1 MNDSERARY
10 VEMSVLCDR
19 ILLMMDEAKSTYAGA
34 MGYMREARGAVL
46 IQPEKAV
53 RLTRKAFSAVEEEYA
68 LVSEFNKTFSAFP
81 VNIRS
86 DSGGEVAKIET
97 GFRDSIRNG
106 KFHEAR
112 KWISKL
118 RESADDGNYRKFMT
132 ISVVD
137 NNVRDGKVE
146 LIITNTTDKDLI
158 IAKTEVASFDAVSS
172 PLLLPNKVLKAKS
185 QMTVPICF
193 TSIRE
198 GASLI
203 SVSMWYEVDFDSY
216 EEVLSV
222 KVFNGAKDQ

>member
-19 ILLMMDEAKSTYAGA
+19 ILLMMDEAKSTYVGA
-34 MGYMREARGAVL
+34 MEHMHEARRAVM

-53 RLTRKAFSAVEEEYA
+53 KLTRKAFEAVEEEYA
-68 LVSEFNKTFSAFP
+68 LVSEFNKILSVFP

-86 DSGGEVAKIET
+86 DSGGDVAKIEIE
-97 GFRDSIRNG
+97 FRDSIRNG

-118 RESADDGNYRKFMT
+118 RESAHEKDYRKHMT

-137 NNVRDGKVE
+137 NNVLEGKVE

-158 IAKTEVASFDAVSS
+158 IVKTEVASFDAVSS

-185 QMTVPICF
+185 QMTVPVCF

-198 GASLI
+198 GTSLI
-203 SVSMWYEVDFDSY
+203 NVSMWYEVDFDSY

-222 KVFNGAKDQ
+222 KVFNGAKDL